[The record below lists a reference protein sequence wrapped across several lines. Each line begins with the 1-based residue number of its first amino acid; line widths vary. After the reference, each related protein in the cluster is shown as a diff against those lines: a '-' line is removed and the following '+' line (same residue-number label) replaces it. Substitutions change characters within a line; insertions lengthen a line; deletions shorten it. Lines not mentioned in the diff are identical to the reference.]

1 MSVINTGSFAKAL
14 WPGIKAWFGQTY
26 KEWPEEYKMLFDEES
41 STKAY
46 EEEVGVSGFGLAAE
60 KSEGSGILFDEASQ
74 SFVMRYQNKTY
85 SLGFAITQ
93 EMIED
98 NQYNLSVIGKQQS
111 KALAFSM
118 RQTKEILA
126 ANIYNRAFN
135 SSYVFGDGAT
145 LIACTNGGGS
155 TSHPTKVGGSFTNG
169 PVVNADLSEASLEQ
183 ACIDIAGFTNDRGLK
198 ISVMPKSLIIPK
210 ELMFEAER
218 ILKSTLQN
226 DTVNNAINALR
237 STGMFTGGAKVN
249 HYLTDADAWFIR
261 TNCPDGMKY
270 MNRVD
275 TEFGMDNDFDTTN
288 AKFRARFRCAFGV
301 TDPRG
306 IYGSPGA

>member
-1 MSVINTGSFAKAL
+1 MGVINTGSFAKAL
-14 WPGIKAWFGQTY
+14 WPGINAWFGQSY
-26 KEWPEEYKMLFDEES
+26 NEWPEEYKFLFDEES
-41 STKAY
+41 SRKAY
-46 EEEVGVSGFGLAAE
+46 EEDVGVSGFGLASE
-60 KSEGSGILFDEASQ
+60 KSEGSGINYDEASQ

-85 SLGFAITQ
+85 THGFIITQ

-98 NQYNLSVIGKQQS
+98 NQYDISVIGKQQS

-135 SSYVFGDGAT
+135 TSYTFGDGTT
-145 LIACTNGGGS
+145 LIASAGGGS
-155 TSHPTKVGGSFTNG
+155 ASHPTKVGGTFTNG
-169 PVVNADLSEASLEQ
+169 PVVAADLSEASLEQ
-183 ACIDIAGFTNDRGLK
+183 ACIDIADFKNDRGLK
-198 ISVMPKSLIIPK
+198 ISVMPKTLIIPK

-226 DTVNNAINALR
+226 DTANNAVNALR
-237 STGMFTGGAKVN
+237 STGMFTGGVKVN
-249 HYLTDADAWFIR
+249 HYLTDPDAWFIR

-270 MNRVD
+270 FNRVN

-288 AKFRARFRCAFGV
+288 AKFRARFRCSFGV
-301 TDPRG
+301 TDKRG
-306 IYGSPGA
+306 IYGSAGA

>member
-1 MSVINTGSFAKAL
+1 MGAINTGSFAKAL
-14 WPGIKAWFGQTY
+14 WPGINAWFGQTY
-26 KEWPEEYKMLFDEES
+26 NEWPTEFTDLFDTEK

-60 KSEGSGILFDEASQ
+60 KTEGSGILFDEASQ
-74 SFVMRYQNKTY
+74 SFVMRYLNKTY
-85 SLGFAITQ
+85 SLGFIITQ

-98 NQYNLSVIGKQQS
+98 NQYDISVIGKNQS

-135 SSYVFGDGAT
+135 TSYLYGDGTT
-145 LIACTNGGGS
+145 LVASAGGGS
-155 TSHPTKVGGSFTNG
+155 TAHATKAGGTYTNG
-169 PVVNADLSEASLEQ
+169 PTVAADLSEASLEQ

-198 ISVMPKSLIIPK
+198 IAVMPKKLIIPK

-226 DTVNNAINALR
+226 DTANNAVNALKT
-237 STGMFTGGAKVN
+237 TGMFKDGVTVN

-261 TNCPDGMKY
+261 TNCPEGMKY
-270 MNRVD
+270 FNRVE

-301 TDPRG
+301 TDKRG
-306 IYGSPGA
+306 IYGSAGA